1 MPHRMASPPQRETGT
16 STPCEVPPDALTA
29 LALPAL
35 ADLDEHQA
43 SGRTCVWGGERLTIE
58 SAVDLGEQTDSAGRV
73 CFLRS
78 CRRHAGQAAHR
89 ALMEHAPSCEQCTDN
104 AGGCDVGRIL
114 LRLIR
119 EGRR

>member
-1 MPHRMASPPQRETGT
+1 MTPQTYRPPIE
-16 STPCEVPPDALTA
+16 AA

-35 ADLDEHQA
+35 ADLDEPRA
-43 SGRTCVWGGERLTIE
+43 TGRACVWGGERLTIE
-58 SAVDLGEQTDSAGRV
+58 TAVALGEQTDPAGRV

-78 CRRHAGQAAHR
+78 CRKHAGQVAHR

-104 AGGCDVGRIL
+104 AGGCGLGRVL

>member
-1 MPHRMASPPQRETGT
+1 MPTETAPKPT
-16 STPCEVPPDALTA
+16 LES
-29 LALPAL
+29 LAVLSLPAT
-35 ADLDEHQA
+35 LDSLDAARA
-43 SGRTCVWGGERLTIE
+43 SGRACVWGGERLTIE
-58 SAVDLGEQTDSAGRV
+58 TAVDLGEQTDSAGRV
-73 CFLRS
+73 CFLRA

-104 AGGCDVGRIL
+104 AGGCGLGRVL